1 MEATALPLR
10 RADIFIAA
18 KRDRFLDQNPELAQF
33 VRERLHEDWTPEQI
47 SGWLRAGNKG
57 FPCLSSET
65 IYDWIFSLKGEK
77 LYPYLSSKRGLKRGR
92 RVRRK
97 TRSSIADRAFIYD
110 RSAEINGRERVG
122 HWEGDLIICQR
133 TRPILVLKERKTRY
147 VIAAKLS
154 GKTAAETAA
163 AIIDIFSRFN
173 PKIHK
178 SITFDNGEEF
188 AKHKLIKEA
197 CKMSTWFCDAYASW
211 QKGAV
216 KNMNGR
222 LRRDLPRNQNID
234 KISEEELQDIILSH
248 NLTPRKCIGFKTRAQ
263 ALLQELGIDV
273 KIQYRLSVALS
284 T

>member
-18 KRDRFLDQNPELAQF
+18 KRVRFLDQNPELAQF

-97 TRSSIADRAFIYD
+97 TRSTIADRAFIYD

-133 TRPILVLKERKTRY
+133 TRPILVLKERKSRY
-147 VIAAKLS
+147 VITAKLS

-173 PKIHK
+173 PEIHK
-178 SITFDNGEEF
+178 SITFDNGGEF

-273 KIQYRLSVALS
+273 KI
-284 T
+284 